1 MSQSRGSDPFGGR
14 EPPPALRDR
23 ITSSLHA
30 GGLLEPQHVRIQ
42 RTVMRGAALVA
53 VVAIAFVAGRFQSS
67 TARPAGPEFLILLY
81 EDSSY
86 RDDRPVRE
94 IVAEYGGW
102 ADSLRRTE
110 SLVVGEKLSTDRV
123 QVATTVGSGG
133 VMQHPTGLF
142 IVRAASLEAAT
153 GIARSSPHL
162 KYGGTVLV
170 HRIDH

>member
-1 MSQSRGSDPFGGR
+1 MSQSQGPDPFGGR
-14 EPPPALRDR
+14 EPPPELRDR
-23 ITSSLHA
+23 ITSSLLTS
-30 GGLLEPQHVRIQ
+30 GLLEPHHVRIR
-42 RTVMRGAALVA
+42 RTVMRGVVFVA
-53 VVAIAFVAGRFQSS
+53 VFVIAFVAGRFQISG
-67 TARPAGPEFLILLY
+67 ARPGGPEFLILLY
-81 EDSSY
+81 EDSMY
-86 RDDRPVRE
+86 RDERPVRE

-102 ADSLRRTE
+102 ADSLRRVE
-110 SLVVGEKLSTDRV
+110 SLVIGEKLSTDRV
-123 QVATTVGSGG
+123 QLATTAGSAG